1 MIMRSHNDPRNT
13 ADVCNQEAAAPQSG
27 DGRPVDLGSGAHGQ
41 YGGDMPS
48 GEHHAVAVLPVAA
61 APQRGGNR
69 GAEGRKA
76 RAEGPGSGERK
87 TPARSSAAQRRTAR
101 FHDGTSLAEKKRQL
115 GLVGNL
121 KGRHLSAALRSE
133 LLTAIAEANKNGI
146 SFEEACRILE
156 LNSRSVYRWK
166 SGSTNSDQHGGGG
179 GKNRITPL
187 EEKRIVSLAKK
198 FPALK
203 CRRIAYELERKSLA
217 FVGKT
222 KVAEV
227 LLKHGLNHE
236 FVRGKKKDLVPPAE
250 LLLHE
255 PWAPNLLW
263 GMDWTYL
270 KIAGE
275 FWFLLVIVDWYSR
288 KIVGWGLFPQITRF
302 EVVAT
307 LTDAIAV
314 EGIDKLPPGALK
326 PRIVADHGSAN
337 TAAYT
342 RENIEI
348 QGLELWLSGVGRATG
363 NARTER
369 TIGTLK
375 REEIHL
381 QEEYPDE
388 KDGRTRLGST
398 IWDFNF
404 RRPNAGNGGFAPN
417 SVHILGR
424 KVLLDRRTNARQT
437 TQEWRRNFWD
447 QETPG

>member
-1 MIMRSHNDPRNT
+1 MGAITD
-13 ADVCNQEAAAPQSG
+13 AKKSG
-27 DGRPVDLGSGAHGQ
+27 
-41 YGGDMPS
+41 
-48 GEHHAVAVLPVAA
+48 
-61 APQRGGNR
+61 
-69 GAEGRKA
+69 
-76 RAEGPGSGERK
+76 
-87 TPARSSAAQRRTAR
+87 T
-101 FHDGTSLAEKKRQL
+101 
-115 GLVGNL
+115 
-121 KGRHLSAALRSE
+121 
-133 LLTAIAEANKNGI
+133 

-156 LNSRSVYRWK
+156 LNPRAVYRWK
-166 SGSTNSDQHGGGG
+166 TGIAKSAQHGGGG

-270 KIAGE
+270 KIAGD

-307 LTDAIAV
+307 LTDAIAAENV
-314 EGIDKLPPGALK
+314 DKLPPGAMK

-337 TAAYT
+337 TASYT
-342 RENIEI
+342 RENIEV

-388 KDGRTRLGST
+388 KDGRTRIGSA
-398 IWDFNF
+398 IRDFNF
-404 RRPNAGNGGFAPN
+404 RRPNAGNGGFAPC

-424 KVLLDRRTNARQT
+424 KYLLDRRLTARQS
-437 TQEWRRNFWD
+437 TQARRRNFWD
-447 QETPG
+447 QESPC

>member
-1 MIMRSHNDPRNT
+1 MIKRSHNVTRST
-13 ADVCNQEAAAPQSG
+13 ADSRNEKAPAPKPG
-27 DGRPVDLGSGAHGQ
+27 DDRSVDLGSGALGQHGR
-41 YGGDMPS
+41 DLS
-48 GEHHAVAVLPVAA
+48 AREHNAVAILPVAP
-61 APQRGGNR
+61 APQRSRYRRSEVSEAGP
-69 GAEGRKA
+69 EGQRFG
-76 RAEGPGSGERK
+76 EGK
-87 TPARSSAAQRRTAR
+87 TTAR
-101 FHDGTSLAEKKRQL
+101 GRATKRRVAGIDDGTPLIEKKREL
-115 GLVGNL
+115 GLAGNL
-121 KGRHLSAALRSE
+121 KGRHLSAALRAE
-133 LLTAIAEANKNGI
+133 LLSAIAESRKGGT

-156 LNSRSVYRWK
+156 LNSRAVYRWK
-166 SGSTNSDQHGGGG
+166 AGTTKLTRHGGGG

-187 EEKRIVSLAKK
+187 EEKRIVALAKK

-203 CRRIAYELERKSLA
+203 CRRIAYTLERKSLA

-222 KVAEV
+222 KVAEI

-236 FVRGKKKDLVPPAE
+236 FVHGKKKDLIPPAE

-270 KIAGE
+270 KIAGK

-288 KIVGWGLFPQITRF
+288 KIVGWGLFPEITRF

-307 LTDAIAV
+307 LTDAIAA
-314 EGIDKLPPGALK
+314 ENIDKLPPGAMK

-388 KDGRTRLGST
+388 KDGRKKLGSS

-424 KVLLDRRTNARQT
+424 KVLLDRRNSARQT
-437 TQEWRRNFWD
+437 THERRRKFWD
-447 QETPG
+447 QESPC

>member
-1 MIMRSHNDPRNT
+1 MIKRSHNDPRNT
-13 ADVCNQEAAAPQSG
+13 ADIRNEEAPAPQPG
-27 DGRPVDLGSGAHGQ
+27 DGRPVDLGSGTRGQ
-41 YGGDMPS
+41 HCGDLPS
-48 GEHHAVAVLPVAA
+48 REHHAVAVLPVAA
-61 APQRGGNR
+61 APQRSRNR
-69 GAEGRKA
+69 GSEGRKA
-76 RAEGPGSGERK
+76 RSEGPGSGEGK
-87 TPARSSAAQRRTAR
+87 TPASSSAAQKRAGRID
-101 FHDGTSLAEKKRQL
+101 DGTALAEKKRQL
-115 GLVGNL
+115 GLVGDL
-121 KGRHLSAALRSE
+121 KGRHLSAALRGE
-133 LLTAIAEANKNGI
+133 LLAAIAEVKANGI

-156 LNSRSVYRWK
+156 LNSRAAYRWK
-166 SGSTNSDQHGGGG
+166 GGTTNSAQHGGGG

-198 FPALK
+198 FPSLK

-222 KVAEV
+222 KVAEI

-255 PWAPNLLW
+255 PWAANLLW

-270 KIAGE
+270 KIARE

-307 LTDAIAV
+307 LTDAIAA
-314 EGIDKLPPGALK
+314 ENIDKLPPGTLK

-342 RENIEI
+342 RQNIEI
-348 QGLELWLSGVGRATG
+348 QGLELWLSGVGRPTG

-381 QEEYPDE
+381 QEEYTDE
-388 KDGRTRLGST
+388 KDGRTRIAAAIS
-398 IWDFNF
+398 DFNF
-404 RRPNAGNGGFAPN
+404 RRPNAGNGGFAPD

-424 KVLLDRRTNARQT
+424 KCLLDRRTNARQY
-437 TQEWRRNFWD
+437 TQERRRNFWD
-447 QETPG
+447 QENPG

>member
-1 MIMRSHNDPRNT
+1 L
-13 ADVCNQEAAAPQSG
+13 C
-27 DGRPVDLGSGAHGQ
+27 
-41 YGGDMPS
+41 
-48 GEHHAVAVLPVAA
+48 
-61 APQRGGNR
+61 
-69 GAEGRKA
+69 
-76 RAEGPGSGERK
+76 
-87 TPARSSAAQRRTAR
+87 AAQRA
-101 FHDGTSLAEKKRQL
+101 
-115 GLVGNL
+115 
-121 KGRHLSAALRSE
+121 E
-133 LLTAIAEANKNGI
+133 LLSAIAEAKNGGV
-146 SFEEACRILE
+146 SFEESCRVLE
-156 LNSRSVYRWK
+156 LNPRAVYRWK
-166 SGSTNSDQHGGGG
+166 NGKTKSASHGGGG

-187 EEKRIVSLAKK
+187 EEKRVVALAKK
-198 FPALK
+198 FPSLK
-203 CRRIAYELERKSLA
+203 CRRIAYSLERKSLA

-222 KVAEV
+222 KVAEI

-236 FVRGKKKDLVPPAE
+236 FIRGKKKEVVPPAE

-270 KIAGE
+270 KIAGK

-288 KIVGWGLFPQITRF
+288 KIVAWGLFPQITRF

-307 LTDAIAV
+307 LTDAIAA
-314 EGIDKLPPGALK
+314 ENIDKLPPGAMK

-342 RENIEI
+342 RQNIEI

-388 KDGRTRLGST
+388 KDGRSRIGQA

-404 RRPNAGNGGFAPN
+404 RRPNAGNGGFAPC

-424 KVLLDRRTNARQT
+424 KILSDGRQNARQLT
-437 TQEWRRNFWD
+437 HKRRRNFWD
-447 QETPG
+447 QESPC

>member
-1 MIMRSHNDPRNT
+1 MVKRSHNVTRSTGDDRHEEAPAAQPRDDR
-13 ADVCNQEAAAPQSG
+13 A
-27 DGRPVDLGSGAHGQ
+27 VDLGSGTHGQ
-41 YGGDMPS
+41 HGRDLS
-48 GEHHAVAVLPVAA
+48 AREHHSVAILPMAA
-61 APQRGGNR
+61 TPQGGRDRGP
-69 GAEGRKA
+69 EGSEA
-76 RAEGPGSGERK
+76 GPEGQGLGEG
-87 TPARSSAAQRRTAR
+87 TASARSYATQRRSTR
-101 FHDGTSLAEKKRQL
+101 LHDGASLAEKKREL

-121 KGRHLSAALRSE
+121 KGRHLSAALRAE
-133 LLTAIAEANKNGI
+133 LLAAIAEAKKGGT
-146 SFEEACRILE
+146 SFVAACRILE
-156 LNSRSVYRWK
+156 LNPRAAYRWK
-166 SGSTNSDQHGGGG
+166 DGTAKSVQHGGGG

-222 KVAEV
+222 KVAEI

-270 KIAGE
+270 KIAGK

-288 KIVGWGLFPQITRF
+288 KIVGWGLFPEITRF

-307 LTDAIAV
+307 LTDAIAA
-314 EGIDKLPPGALK
+314 ENIDGLAPGAMK

-342 RENIEI
+342 RENIEV

-388 KDGRTRLGST
+388 KDGRSRIGTA

-417 SVHILGR
+417 SVHLLGR
-424 KVLLDRRTNARQT
+424 KCLLDRRTNARQS
-437 TQEWRRNFWD
+437 TQERRRNFWD
-447 QETPG
+447 QESPC

>member
-1 MIMRSHNDPRNT
+1 M
-13 ADVCNQEAAAPQSG
+13 EAAPQG
-27 DGRPVDLGSGAHGQ
+27 GRH
-41 YGGDMPS
+41 
-48 GEHHAVAVLPVAA
+48 
-61 APQRGGNR
+61 R
-69 GAEGRKA
+69 GAEGGEA
-76 RAEGPGSGERK
+76 GPEGQGRGEG
-87 TPARSSAAQRRTAR
+87 TTSARSSEAQGRASRI
-101 FHDGTSLAEKKRQL
+101 HDGAALTEKKREF
-115 GLVGNL
+115 GLTGNL
-121 KGRHLSAALRSE
+121 KGRHLSAALRAS
-133 LLTAIAEANKNGI
+133 LLGAIAEAKKSGT
-146 SFEEACRILE
+146 SFEAACRILE
-156 LNSRSVYRWK
+156 LNPRAVYRWK
-166 SGSTNSDQHGGGG
+166 TGSTKSDQHGGGG
-179 GKNRITPL
+179 GRNRITPL

-255 PWAPNLLW
+255 PWTANLLW

-270 KIAGE
+270 KISGK

-288 KIVGWGLFPQITRF
+288 KIVGWGLFPEITRF

-307 LTDAIAV
+307 LTDAIAA
-314 EGIDKLPPGALK
+314 EGIDKLPPGAMK

-337 TAAYT
+337 TASYT
-342 RENIEI
+342 RQNIEV

-388 KDGRTRLGST
+388 KDGRTRIGSA
-398 IWDFNF
+398 ISDFNF
-404 RRPNAGNGGFAPN
+404 RRPNAGNGGFAPCF
-417 SVHILGR
+417 VHILGR
-424 KVLLDRRTNARQT
+424 KYLLERRLTARQS
-437 TQEWRRNFWD
+437 TQVRRRNFWD
-447 QETPG
+447 QESPC

>member
-1 MIMRSHNDPRNT
+1 M
-13 ADVCNQEAAAPQSG
+13 
-27 DGRPVDLGSGAHGQ
+27 
-41 YGGDMPS
+41 
-48 GEHHAVAVLPVAA
+48 AA
-61 APQRGGNR
+61 APQRGRHR
-69 GAEGRKA
+69 GSEGSEVGTEEQRRGEGKTTTRS
-76 RAEGPGSGERK
+76 RAAK
-87 TPARSSAAQRRTAR
+87 RRTAGI
-101 FHDGTSLAEKKRQL
+101 DNGTSLAEKKREL
-115 GLVGNL
+115 GLVGDL
-121 KGRHLSAALRSE
+121 RGRHLSAALRAE
-133 LLTAIAEANKNGI
+133 LLSAISEAKKGGT

-156 LNSRSVYRWK
+156 LSPRAVYRWRAGKTK
-166 SGSTNSDQHGGGG
+166 SARHGGGG

-187 EEKRIVSLAKK
+187 EEKRVVTLAKK

-203 CRRIAYELERKSLA
+203 CRRIAYTLERKGLA

-222 KVAEV
+222 KVAEI

-270 KIAGE
+270 KIAGK
-275 FWFLLVIVDWYSR
+275 FWFLLVVVDWYSR
-288 KIVGWGLFPQITRF
+288 KIVGWGLFPEITRF

-307 LTDAIAV
+307 LTDAIAA
-314 EGIDKLPPGALK
+314 EGIDKLPRGAMK

-388 KDGRTRLGST
+388 KDGRTNLGSS

-424 KVLLDRRTNARQT
+424 KVLLDRRNRARQT
-437 TQEWRRNFWD
+437 THERRRKFWEQESPR
-447 QETPG
+447 

>member
-1 MIMRSHNDPRNT
+1 M
-13 ADVCNQEAAAPQSG
+13 E
-27 DGRPVDLGSGAHGQ
+27 
-41 YGGDMPS
+41 
-48 GEHHAVAVLPVAA
+48 A
-61 APQRGGNR
+61 APQRGRHR
-69 GAEGRKA
+69 GAQGGETGTEGS
-76 RAEGPGSGERK
+76 GSGER
-87 TPARSSAAQRRTAR
+87 TAPARSSEAQRRASR
-101 FHDGTSLAEKKRQL
+101 IDDGVALAEKKREL
-115 GLVGNL
+115 GLAGNL
-121 KGRHLSAALRSE
+121 KGRHLSAALRAE
-133 LLTAIAEANKNGI
+133 LLTAISDAKASGT

-156 LNSRSVYRWK
+156 LNPRAVYRWRNGATK
-166 SGSTNSDQHGGGG
+166 SVQHGGGG

-222 KVAEV
+222 KVAEI

-270 KIAGE
+270 KIAGR

-307 LTDAIAV
+307 LTDAIAA
-314 EGIDKLPPGALK
+314 ESIDKLPPGAMK

-337 TAAYT
+337 TASYT

-388 KDGRTRLGST
+388 KDGRTRIGSA
-398 IWDFNF
+398 ISDFNF
-404 RRPNAGNGGFAPN
+404 RRPNAGNGGFAPW

-424 KVLLDRRTNARQT
+424 KYLLDRRLTARQST
-437 TQEWRRNFWD
+437 RARRIKFWD
-447 QETPG
+447 QESPC

>member
-1 MIMRSHNDPRNT
+1 MIKRSHNVTRSTVDNRIE
-13 ADVCNQEAAAPQSG
+13 EAPAPKPG
-27 DGRPVDLGSGAHGQ
+27 DDRSVDLGSGAHGQ
-41 YGGDMPS
+41 HGRDLS
-48 GEHHAVAVLPVAA
+48 SREHNSIVVLPVAA
-61 APQRGGNR
+61 APQRSR
-69 GAEGRKA
+69 HRRSEGSEA
-76 RAEGPGSGERK
+76 WTEGQRLGEGK
-87 TPARSSAAQRRTAR
+87 TTAR
-101 FHDGTSLAEKKRQL
+101 DRSPKGRIAGIDDGTSLAEKKREL
-115 GLVGNL
+115 GLVGDL
-121 KGRHLSAALRSE
+121 RGRHLSAALRAE
-133 LLTAIAEANKNGI
+133 LLSAIAEARKGGT

-156 LNSRSVYRWK
+156 LNSRAVYRWK
-166 SGSTNSDQHGGGG
+166 AGTTKSTRYGGGG

-187 EEKRIVSLAKK
+187 EEKRVVALAKK

-203 CRRIAYELERKSLA
+203 CRRIAYTLERKSLA

-222 KVAEV
+222 KVAEI

-270 KIAGE
+270 KIAGK

-288 KIVGWGLFPQITRF
+288 KIVGWGLFPEITRF

-307 LTDAIAV
+307 LTDAIAA
-314 EGIDKLPPGALK
+314 ENIDKLPLGAMK

-381 QEEYPDE
+381 QEEYPNE
-388 KDGRTRLGST
+388 KDGRKKLGAS

-417 SVHILGR
+417 SVHIIGR
-424 KVLLDRRTNARQT
+424 KVLLDRRNSARQT
-437 TQEWRRNFWD
+437 TQERRRKFWD
-447 QETPG
+447 QESPC